1 METVVANAANV
12 GLKQNLV
19 NGEQQLRRLRELILR
34 LELHNKRRSPTRAR
48 GHRACTPPSCQL
60 GSPGPPEH
68 RVQYLQQQDQYEP
81 LVLDEVELLDLEL
94 IGFSDHETW
103 LYVPPKTNKKNCENY
118 LTPLQWCRHI
128 LEAPEWKLAKHD
140 MRLQLEIASCWRKL
154 LYSPRPT
161 STPPAVS
168 RVAVVSPI
176 GTSRT
181 TCSSPQ
187 SPEMHASS
195 RPHSQNPSGR
205 ARTPTFIPHPTRG
218 SSQRRRSLLPQVD
231 RDVIVDEDDLV
242 PHGYKLQDLTD
253 VQVIARLQEEKLR
266 RDYASA
272 STSQANRRSQ
282 SDTLTLSARP
292 GPEEEDEA
300 AGEDCGPPARRL
312 CPMLRDHTFSSAQD
326 WQSSSFLSIHPSAPP
341 HPFAGRLQVPF
352 RPGAEKMQRSLPNL
366 SRAHSVPIAYLLR
379 TSQSFDS
386 PSCSTL
392 LQPSIQSMGSI
403 SSPSQ
408 QPRKATAYLSPSI
421 KDALTSPLPGGMGKS
436 RIPMLS
442 KCFSPSVSSLSPPW
456 PTHFDDTASP
466 FPTCKVA
473 QPGHTYRNMM
483 RLFSM

>member
-253 VQVIARLQEEKLR
+253 VQVIARLQEEIVWHAIPHYLLPQNSGGIMPALQPPRPTGAARATPSRSAPAPAQR
-266 RDYASA
+266 RKTRRPARTAARRRAASA
-272 STSQANRRSQ
+272 QCCATTPSPAPKT
-282 SDTLTLSARP
+282 
-292 GPEEEDEA
+292 GKA
-300 AGEDCGPPARRL
+300 AASCLYIP
-312 CPMLRDHTFSSAQD
+312 
-326 WQSSSFLSIHPSAPP
+326 PP
-341 HPFAGRLQVPF
+341 HLTPLQADCKCLSDQEQKRCSAACPTFPELTVFPSLIYFVLARALILQAARLSCNP
-352 RPGAEKMQRSLPNL
+352 P
-366 SRAHSVPIAYLLR
+366 SRAWGAYLHLHSNHER
-379 TSQSFDS
+379 
-386 PSCSTL
+386 P
-392 LQPSIQSMGSI
+392 PPI
-403 SSPSQ
+403 S
-408 QPRKATAYLSPSI
+408 
-421 KDALTSPLPGGMGKS
+421 ALA
-436 RIPMLS
+436 S
-442 KCFSPSVSSLSPPW
+442 K
-456 PTHFDDTASP
+456 
-466 FPTCKVA
+466 
-473 QPGHTYRNMM
+473 M
-483 RLFSM
+483 R